1 MKIYIIL
8 TLSLILLS
16 AQELIENEDLCLKR
30 PNMDSDEPFYFAPV
44 LRAKL
49 INVGDQFAFPSSCF
63 KRNIATLESMDET
76 KIIITLKNSEPR
88 HLVCTDFMAIHTS
101 NLNSV
106 KLITLPGT
114 HKITFD
120 KVIQDD
126 LDEIS
131 LNGIKIFSLCTSV
144 TNEIKSLVNTVK
156 LFLGGLGTDPN
167 HAIPI
172 MRPSIP
178 EEMEQ
183 ANLRLL
189 KFFNNYIPVRRENK
203 IVNFDKNIIHTG
215 DFVAISRMDGASPVI
230 MIGSGGHIGH
240 VAVCS
245 WIDGE
250 LYVLESQDAWF
261 WPNAGIQRTKWEQW
275 IEWAYN
281 ADFNVAIL
289 PLREEYRKKLD
300 EKKANDWF
308 INVAE
313 GLNYGYHNFIFT
325 WIDTVD
331 KNFPFVLTHEIVEL
345 VFSIVSYVAPE
356 VSDKFLTE
364 AVNIR
369 LGTKGLTLQQAIAE
383 GARQGKTFEE
393 ILAEPETEGRV
404 YSDGYNYVCSAFVI
418 AFWKHGG
425 LFGDLEIE
433 PNEFSPSNIYTL
445 DIFDK
450 EFKRPQECIDDN
462 PDLPYCQ
469 LMGKFVIELDNYS
482 TIKPYSH
489 MNERC
494 PSLGPDFIREEGC

>member
-1 MKIYIIL
+1 MKIYITL
-8 TLSLILLS
+8 ALSLLLLS
-16 AQELIENEDLCLKR
+16 VQEVIENEDLCLKR
-30 PNMDSDEPFYFAPV
+30 PNVDSDEPFYFAPV

-76 KIIITLKNSEPR
+76 KITITLINSEPR
-88 HLVCTDFMAIHTS
+88 HLVCTDFMVFHTS
-101 NLNSV
+101 NLNKV
-106 KLITLPGT
+106 KIITLPRT

-131 LNGIKIFSLCTSV
+131 KNGIKILSLCTSL
-144 TNEIKSLVNTVK
+144 TNEIKSLVNTAK
-156 LFLGGLGTDPN
+156 LFLGGLGTDPK
-167 HAIPI
+167 HVVPI

-178 EEMEQ
+178 EEMVE

-189 KFFNNYIPVRRENK
+189 KLFNNYIPVRRENK

-215 DFVAISRMDGASPVI
+215 DFVAISRMDGLNPVV
-230 MIGSGGHIGH
+230 MIGSGGNIGH

-281 ADFNVAIL
+281 ADLNVAIL
-289 PLREEYRKKLD
+289 PLREEYRKKFD

-345 VFSIVSYVAPE
+345 FFSIISYVDPK

-383 GARQGKTFEE
+383 GASKT
-393 ILAEPETEGRV
+393 R
-404 YSDGYNYVCSAFVI
+404 
-418 AFWKHGG
+418 K
-425 LFGDLEIE
+425 
-433 PNEFSPSNIYTL
+433 NI
-445 DIFDK
+445 
-450 EFKRPQECIDDN
+450 
-462 PDLPYCQ
+462 
-469 LMGKFVIELDNYS
+469 
-482 TIKPYSH
+482 
-489 MNERC
+489 
-494 PSLGPDFIREEGC
+494 

>member
-1 MKIYIIL
+1 MRVYVIL
-8 TLSLILLS
+8 LLSLLLFS
-16 AQELIENEDLCLKR
+16 YQEIIENEDQCLKR

-63 KRNIATLESMDET
+63 KRNIATLKSMSDT
-76 KIIITLKNSEPR
+76 SITITLENSESR
-88 HLVCTDFMAIHTS
+88 YLICTDLMIFHTS
-101 NLNSV
+101 NLNQV
-106 KLITLPGT
+106 KLITFKGI
-114 HKITFD
+114 HEITFD
-120 KVIQDD
+120 KVSQDD

-131 LNGIKIFSLCTSV
+131 KNGIKIFSLCTTLS
-144 TNEIKSLVNTVK
+144 NEIKSLITTVK
-156 LFLGGLGTDPN
+156 AFLGGLGTDPN
-167 HAIPI
+167 HILPI

-178 EEMEQ
+178 EEMVE

-189 KFFNNYIPVRRENK
+189 KVYNNYVPKRRENK
-203 IVNFDKNIIHTG
+203 IVNFDKNIIKTG
-215 DFVAISRMDGASPVI
+215 DFVAISRMDGLDPLI
-230 MIGSGGHIGH
+230 MVGAGGHLGH
-240 VAVCS
+240 SGVCS

-250 LYVLESQDAWF
+250 LYVLESQDGWY

-289 PLREEYRKKLD
+289 PLKEEYRKKLD

-313 GLNYGYHNFIFT
+313 GLPYGYHNFIFS

-331 KNFPFVLTHEIVEL
+331 KNFPFIVTHEVVEFL
-345 VFSIVSYVAPE
+345 FSIISYVAPD
-356 VSDKFLTE
+356 VSDKMLTE
-364 AVNIR
+364 AINIR
-369 LGTKGLTLQQAIAE
+369 LGTQGLTLQQAIAE
-383 GARQGKTFEE
+383 GARQGKSFEE
-393 ILAEPETEGRV
+393 ILAEPEIEGNV
-404 YSDGYNYVCSAFVI
+404 YSDGYNYVCTAFVV

-425 LFGDLEIE
+425 MFGDLEIN
-433 PNEFSPSNIYTL
+433 PNEFSPRDIYTM

-450 EFKRPQECIDDN
+450 EFPRPQECIDDN

-469 LMGKFVIELDNYS
+469 LMGKFVVDLDNYS
-482 TIKPYSH
+482 TIPPYSN

-494 PSLGPDFIREEGC
+494 PSIGPDFIREEGC

>member
-1 MKIYIIL
+1 MKIYITL
-8 TLSLILLS
+8 ALSLLLLS
-16 AQELIENEDLCLKR
+16 VQEVIENEDLCLKR
-30 PNMDSDEPFYFAPV
+30 PNVDSDEPFYFAPV

-76 KIIITLKNSEPR
+76 KITITLINSEPR
-88 HLVCTDFMAIHTS
+88 HLVCTDFMVFHTS
-101 NLNSV
+101 NLNKV
-106 KLITLPGT
+106 KIITLPRT
-114 HKITFD
+114 HNITFD

-131 LNGIKIFSLCTSV
+131 KNGIKILSLCTSL
-144 TNEIKSLVNTVK
+144 TNEIKSLVNTAK
-156 LFLGGLGTDPN
+156 LFLGGLGTDPK
-167 HAIPI
+167 HVVPI

-178 EEMEQ
+178 EEMVE

-189 KFFNNYIPVRRENK
+189 KLFNNYIPVRRENK

-215 DFVAISRMDGASPVI
+215 DFVAISRMDGLNPVV
-230 MIGSGGHIGH
+230 MIGSGGNIGH

-281 ADFNVAIL
+281 ADLNVAIL
-289 PLREEYRKKLD
+289 PLREEYRKKFD

-345 VFSIVSYVAPE
+345 FFSIISYVDPK

-383 GARQGKTFEE
+383 GASKT
-393 ILAEPETEGRV
+393 R
-404 YSDGYNYVCSAFVI
+404 
-418 AFWKHGG
+418 K
-425 LFGDLEIE
+425 
-433 PNEFSPSNIYTL
+433 NI
-445 DIFDK
+445 
-450 EFKRPQECIDDN
+450 
-462 PDLPYCQ
+462 
-469 LMGKFVIELDNYS
+469 
-482 TIKPYSH
+482 
-489 MNERC
+489 
-494 PSLGPDFIREEGC
+494 

>member
-1 MKIYIIL
+1 MKIYVTL
-8 TLSLILLS
+8 VLSLILLS
-16 AQELIENEDLCLKR
+16 TQELIENEDLCLKR
-30 PNMDSDEPFYFAPV
+30 PNIDSDEPFYFAPV

-49 INVGDQFAFPSSCF
+49 RNVGDQFAFPSSCF
-63 KRNIATLESMDET
+63 KRNIVTLESMDEN
-76 KIIITLKNSEPR
+76 KITLTLQNSEPR
-88 HLVCTDFMAIHTS
+88 YLVCVDFVVFHTS
-101 NLNSV
+101 NLNNI
-106 KLITLPGT
+106 KLITFTGK
-114 HKITFD
+114 HEITFD

-131 LNGIKIFSLCTSV
+131 MNAVKVLSLCTTL

-156 LFLGGLGTDPN
+156 AFLGGLGTDPN
-167 HAIPI
+167 HILPI

-178 EEMEQ
+178 EEMEK
-183 ANLRLL
+183 ANLRML
-189 KFFNNYIPVRRENK
+189 KVFNNYIPVRRENK

-215 DFVAISRMDGASPVI
+215 DFVAISRMDGLDPLI
-230 MIGSGGHIGH
+230 MIGSGGHLGH
-240 VAVCS
+240 TAVCS

-250 LYVLESQDAWF
+250 LYVLESQDGWY

-331 KNFPFVLTHEIVEL
+331 KNFPFIVTHEVVEL
-345 VFSIVSYVAPE
+345 LFSIVSYVAPE
-356 VSDKFLTE
+356 VSDQFLTE

-369 LGTKGLTLQQAIAE
+369 VGTKGLTLQQAIAE

-393 ILAEPETEGRV
+393 ILAEPETEGRE
-404 YSDGYNYVCSAFVI
+404 YSDGYNYVCSAFVV

-433 PNEFSPSNIYTL
+433 PNEFGPRSIYTL

-469 LMGKFVIELDNYS
+469 LMGKFVVDLDNYS

>member
-1 MKIYIIL
+1 MKIYITL
-8 TLSLILLS
+8 VLSLLLLS
-16 AQELIENEDLCLKR
+16 SQKLIENEDLCLKR
-30 PNMDSDEPFYFAPV
+30 PNVDSDDPFHFAPV

-63 KRNIATLESMDET
+63 KRNIATLESMDDKQIT
-76 KIIITLKNSEPR
+76 ITLKNSEPR
-88 HLVCTDFMAIHTS
+88 YLVCTDFMVFHTS

-106 KLITLPGT
+106 KLITFTGT

-120 KVIQDD
+120 KIIQDD

-131 LNGIKIFSLCTSV
+131 MNGIKIFSLCTTL
-144 TNEIKSLVNTVK
+144 TNEISSLINTVK
-156 LFLGGLGTDPN
+156 AFLGGLGTDPN
-167 HAIPI
+167 HILPI

-178 EEMEQ
+178 KEMEE

-189 KFFNNYIPVRRENK
+189 KVFNNYIPVRRENK

-215 DFVAISRMDGASPVI
+215 DFVAISRMDGLDPLI
-230 MIGSGGHIGH
+230 MIGSGGHLGH
-240 VAVCS
+240 TAVCS

-250 LYVLESQDAWF
+250 LYVLESQDGWY
-261 WPNAGIQRTKWEQW
+261 WPNTGIQRTKWEQW

-331 KNFPFVLTHEIVEL
+331 KNFPYIVTHEIVEL
-345 VFSIVSYVAPE
+345 LFSIVSYVAPE
-356 VSDKFLTE
+356 VSDQFLTE

-369 LGTKGLTLQQAIAE
+369 VGTKGLTLQQAIAE

-404 YSDGYNYVCSAFVI
+404 YSDGYNYVCSAFVV

-433 PNEFSPSNIYTL
+433 PNEFGPRSIYTL

-469 LMGKFVIELDNYS
+469 LMGKFVIDLDEYS

>member
-345 VFSIVSYVAPE
+345 FFSIISYVDPK
-356 VSDKFLTE
+356 VSDKLLTE